1 MRKKYSRLLAVL
13 LTMAMCLSLLQ
24 GTVWAEVVV
33 EESGQTTADDEMK
46 TEEIENSEEIL
57 LEEEQTQSNSS
68 QIFTETYINPLYQD
82 VISEEDLVKPEEDVL
97 SLEENVFL
105 AESAYSSVEKAIV
118 SFREQMKKRA
128 KTIVVNV
135 STKESPDISHKIAD
149 GAVTHTG
156 NPKEGDYLL
165 WQYAGWNCSYSY
177 SYSGGTYYITLTYTV
192 TYYTSAAQEADVDKK
207 IASLKSSLRLND
219 ASMSDYQ
226 KIKAIYHYLTEN
238 VTYDYDHLDDDTYKR
253 KHTAYAAL
261 IDKKAVCQG
270 YAVLFY
276 RMALEAGIDAR
287 YISGIGNGGP
297 HGWNIVRLGNY
308 YYNLDATWDA
318 GRQDYEYFLKTD
330 KNFKD
335 HARYT
340 DYASANFYQAY
351 PMASADYN
359 AEHSHLYGA
368 WKILKAA
375 TCTEVGVQQRT
386 CSICGNKERSTIKKA
401 AHTPVTDKAV
411 EATCTDNG
419 LTEGSHCA
427 VCQMILEKQEITP
440 IDETN
445 HIWSEWNLFSAATIF
460 EPEKQER
467 ICMACKI
474 VSEKREVGEKLQ
486 KTISVTQSSLTM
498 QIKQKTT
505 AFKVL
510 FANGDFVKS
519 WKSSDTKVV
528 KVSGKANGSCI
539 ITAQSKTG
547 TAAISIVL
555 ESGLKKTVKVK
566 VQKGAVVASSV
577 KLPST
582 KVTVKKGKTLTL
594 KPVIV
599 PITSQSKVTYSS
611 SNRSVATVTSKGV
624 IKGIKKGTAKITVKA
639 GTKKVI
645 CTVAVK

>member
-1 MRKKYSRLLAVL
+1 MRKKYSRLLAVF
-13 LTMAMCLSLLQ
+13 LTWVMCLSLLR
-24 GTVWAEVVV
+24 GTILAEVLV
-33 EESGQTTADDEMK
+33 EEDEQMVTDVEVELEENSDSEKILCDDEK
-46 TEEIENSEEIL
+46 
-57 LEEEQTQSNSS
+57 TQSNPS
-68 QIFTETYINPLYQD
+68 QIFTEVYVNPLYRD
-82 VISEEDLVKPEEDVL
+82 IISEEELVKPDADVL
-97 SLEENVFL
+97 PSEENVSL
-105 AESAYSSVEKAIV
+105 SASEYLSVSKASV
-118 SFREQMKKRA
+118 SFREQMKKRT

-135 STKESPDISHKIAD
+135 STKESPDISHKIVD

-226 KIKAIYHYLTEN
+226 KIKAIYDYLTEN
-238 VTYDYDHLDDDTYKR
+238 VTYDYDHLYDDTYKR

-287 YISGIGNGGP
+287 YISGIGNGGA
-297 HGWNIVRLGNY
+297 HGWNIVKIGNY

-330 KNFKD
+330 KNFGD

-359 AEHSHLYGA
+359 AEHTHLYGV
-368 WKILKAA
+368 WKTLKAA
-375 TCTEVGVQQRT
+375 TCMEEGIRQRI
-386 CSICGNKERSTIKKA
+386 CSICGNKERGKIAKA
-401 AHTPVTDKAV
+401 DHTPVIDQAV
-411 EATCTDNG
+411 AATCTGTG
-419 LTEGSHCA
+419 LTKGSHCS
-427 VCQMILEKQEITP
+427 VCKMILEEQEITP

-445 HIWSEWNLFSAATIF
+445 HIWSEWSRLSGATIF
-460 EPEKQER
+460 EPEIQER
-467 ICMACKI
+467 ICKGCEI
-474 VSEKREVGEKLQ
+474 VSETREIGEKLK

-498 QIKQKTT
+498 QTKQKTT
-505 AFKVL
+505 AFRVT
-510 FANGDFVKS
+510 FANGDSVKS
-519 WKSSDTKVV
+519 WESSNPKVV
-528 KVSGKANGSCI
+528 KVAGKTDGTCTIA
-539 ITAQSKTG
+539 AQSKTG
-547 TAAISIVL
+547 NAEITITL
-555 ESGLKKTVKVK
+555 ESGLEKVIKVK
-566 VQKGAVVASSV
+566 VQKGSIEASSV
-577 KLPST
+577 KLPSS

-594 KPVIV
+594 KPVIA

-611 SNRSVATVTSKGV
+611 SNKSVATVTSKGV

-645 CTVAVK
+645 CTVVVK

>member
-13 LTMAMCLSLLQ
+13 LTIAMCLSLLQ
-24 GTVWAEVVV
+24 GTVWAEVLV
-33 EESGQTTADDEMK
+33 EEIGQTTAGDEMK
-46 TEEIENSEEIL
+46 TEEIADSEAIL

-118 SFREQMKKRA
+118 SFRDQMKKRT

-135 STKESPDISHKIAD
+135 STKESPDISHKIVD

-226 KIKAIYHYLTEN
+226 KIKAIYDYLTEN
-238 VTYDYDHLDDDTYKR
+238 VTYDYDHLYDDTYKR

-287 YISGIGNGGP
+287 YIAGIGNGGP
-297 HGWNIVRLGNY
+297 HGWNIVKLGDE

-318 GRQDYEYFLKTD
+318 GRQNYEYFLKTD

-340 DYASANFYQAY
+340 DYASANFYRTY

-359 AEHSHLYGA
+359 AVHAHLYGS
-368 WKILKAA
+368 WKTLKAS
-375 TCTEVGVQQRT
+375 TCMEEGIRQRT
-386 CSICGNKERSTIKKA
+386 CSICGNKEKGKIAKA
-401 AHTPVTDKAV
+401 D
-411 EATCTDNG
+411 
-419 LTEGSHCA
+419 
-427 VCQMILEKQEITP
+427 
-440 IDETN
+440 
-445 HIWSEWNLFSAATIF
+445 HIWSEWSRLSAATIF
-460 EPEKQER
+460 EPEIQER
-467 ICMACKI
+467 ICKECENA
-474 VSEKREVGEKLQ
+474 RETRVIGEKLK

-498 QIKQKTT
+498 QAKQKTT
-505 AFKVL
+505 AFRVS

-519 WKSSDTKVV
+519 WESSNTKVV
-528 KVSGKANGSCI
+528 KVVGKTDGTCTI
-539 ITAQSKTG
+539 EAQSKTG
-547 TAAISIVL
+547 NAEITITL
-555 ESGLKKTVKVK
+555 ESGLEKVIKVK
-566 VQKGAVVASSV
+566 VQKGSIAAFSI

-582 KVTVKKGKTLTL
+582 KVTVRKGKTLTL
-594 KPVIV
+594 KPVIA

-611 SNRSVATVTSKGV
+611 SNKSVATVTSKGV
-624 IKGIKKGTAKITVKA
+624 IKGVKKGTAKITVKA

-645 CTVAVK
+645 CTVVVK